1 MKRRLLIAVLAALAV
16 TAAAVALWDPWDRC
30 DAPEPVCT
38 ALGEIGELDNVL
50 DTEVDYDAG
59 SSAANGSGPVL
70 VLWTFRL
77 PETLSPQQ
85 AAELAAR
92 AAEQAQAV
100 VVGNVE
106 LQHAVSIVAGIP
118 QESQVPGMETYPLQL
133 MLGDRPR
140 QETAQA
146 FSFWQQGATQ
156 VGNGSV
162 SAPNTEA
169 LLELAQLARRLDYE
183 PTLELPDGSIR
194 YTPNGEFKL
203 EQVQLAVEAAQ
214 QPNVANA
221 IFGSGSLSVYSSAA
235 DDSEQTADIKRWLD
249 AHEPLSEPTAY
260 TLSSPDVGTIFDGWI
275 GRELPDHL
283 MAKPPVL
290 PEGVTAWPG
299 DANAPTCTQDD
310 LKLSLSSPDAALGSR
325 FLSLYAHNVSASA
338 CSLQGYAQITFLNA
352 DGDVQDDAVTR
363 PETHVSAE
371 RIVVP
376 SGEYAISTLNWKAMS
391 TSQDPDE
398 TTDLSV
404 AALPNLEPVV
414 LTPMHQERPTSLD
427 ILDGARVD
435 LGPWVQ
441 AAEGWSKPGESS
453 GSGERPGSR
462 AP

>member
-1 MKRRLLIAVLAALAV
+1 MLIAVLAALAV

-194 YTPNGEFKL
+194 
-203 EQVQLAVEAAQ
+203 
-214 QPNVANA
+214 
-221 IFGSGSLSVYSSAA
+221 
-235 DDSEQTADIKRWLD
+235 
-249 AHEPLSEPTAY
+249 
-260 TLSSPDVGTIFDGWI
+260 
-275 GRELPDHL
+275 
-283 MAKPPVL
+283 
-290 PEGVTAWPG
+290 
-299 DANAPTCTQDD
+299 
-310 LKLSLSSPDAALGSR
+310 
-325 FLSLYAHNVSASA
+325 
-338 CSLQGYAQITFLNA
+338 
-352 DGDVQDDAVTR
+352 
-363 PETHVSAE
+363 
-371 RIVVP
+371 
-376 SGEYAISTLNWKAMS
+376 
-391 TSQDPDE
+391 
-398 TTDLSV
+398 
-404 AALPNLEPVV
+404 
-414 LTPMHQERPTSLD
+414 
-427 ILDGARVD
+427 
-435 LGPWVQ
+435 
-441 AAEGWSKPGESS
+441 
-453 GSGERPGSR
+453 
-462 AP
+462 